1 VASEFQCGRT
11 SFEDDLLGGAK
22 MVQRGKR
29 DMSDERKFRI
39 LTKKIDVKKL
49 ST

>member
-22 MVQRGKR
+22 MVQRGQG
-29 DMSDERKFRI
+29 DMSDERKFCI
-39 LTKKIDVKKL
+39 LTKEIDVKKL